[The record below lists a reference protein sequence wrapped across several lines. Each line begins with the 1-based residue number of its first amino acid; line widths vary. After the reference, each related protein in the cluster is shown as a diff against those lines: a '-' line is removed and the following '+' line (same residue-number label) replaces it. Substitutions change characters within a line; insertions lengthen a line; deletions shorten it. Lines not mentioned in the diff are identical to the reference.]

1 MSDVSGDRPER
12 LVCRVYTH
20 GRRHPIV
27 IGNIQGLR
35 IPPVTPAQL
44 GVAVGSLV
52 LLAATRS
59 IWARLG
65 GVGNGFLLLAVPLG
79 LAWAARAVRMEGRAP
94 WRAGLGWLQLLASPR
109 DGVRHGRPDR
119 VRRPRRYRGR
129 TWVGEIADT
138 FEEILR

>member
-1 MSDVSGDRPER
+1 MGERPSDDRPEP

-44 GVAVGSLV
+44 GLAVGALVVLAVTRAVWARFGGLVDGLV
-52 LLAATRS
+52 LA
-59 IWARLG
+59 
-65 GVGNGFLLLAVPLG
+65 AVPLG

-109 DGVRHGRPDR
+109 DGLRLGRRDR
-119 VRRPRRYRGR
+119 VARPVRYRGR
-129 TWVGEIADT
+129 TWFAELERSG
-138 FEEILR
+138 R